1 MLNRLEMLRI
11 FCVAAEAI
19 SFKEAA
25 IKLGISPQAVT
36 RAVRELERLQG
47 ELLFHRNTRNVQITA
62 YGEMLAT
69 RASQS
74 VAQLD
79 GLFVSADETSELELE
94 GLITL
99 TAPSVLGRQL
109 LLPALTL
116 IAKQHPQL
124 RFDLRL
130 SDRHADV
137 VSEKID
143 IGVRMGYL
151 RDSRFVARQVAKVR
165 FHVVATPGLFAEHGD
180 PKHIE
185 DLNALPTTAMF
196 DRDTGRPWPWLF
208 AGGQQSNPPNARFIC
223 DDAEA
228 ELAAVLSGLAYGQ
241 IPGFLVE
248 KLIAAGELIPVME
261 KLAPE
266 PWGLFVY
273 RPQRGPVPAR
283 IRLVF
288 DALILALSDEEPH
301 GTDSE

>member
-47 ELLFHRNTRNVQITA
+47 ELLFHRNTRNIQITA

-79 GLFVSADETSELELE
+79 GLFESADETSESELE

-109 LLPALTL
+109 LLPALAL

-130 SDRHADV
+130 NDRHADV

-143 IGVRMGYL
+143 IGVRMGFL

-165 FHVVATPGLFAEHGD
+165 FHVVATPDLFAEHGD
-180 PKHIE
+180 PQYIE

-208 AGGQQSNPPNARFIC
+208 ADGQQANPTSARFIC

-248 KLIAAGELIPVME
+248 KLIAAGELVPVME

-288 DALILALSDEEPH
+288 DALILALSDE
-301 GTDSE
+301 S